1 MSSHRQPQLTAR
13 LQGFGTT
20 IFTEMTRLAEAH
32 DAINLGQGFPD
43 SDPPAHVTQAAVDA
57 INAGKNQYAPGNG
70 VRSLREAV
78 AAHQHRFWGLEFDP
92 EREVTVS
99 AGATEGMC
107 ATVQA
112 VCETGDEVVLLEPAY
127 DAHRAAVAMA
137 GATVK
142 PVVLRAPDY
151 RIDPDELAAAVSQKT
166 RAIVV
171 NSPHNPTGTV
181 YTRADLER
189 VATLCVDRDLLAITD
204 EVYEHLVYEGEHIPL
219 ATLPGMRER
228 TVTVSSA
235 AKTFS
240 ATGWKVGWVC
250 ASPPLTAAVRTAKQF
265 MTFTNATPFQHA
277 IAAGLDDDEHLT
289 GLREDYGRRHRRL
302 AEGLAQAGLQVH
314 PAAGSYFVTADV
326 RPLGI
331 PDDVEFCRMLPE
343 KAGVAAVPVSNF
355 YTDARDG
362 RGLVRFACC
371 KRDEV
376 IDAGVE
382 RLKQLL
388 PDVPPASRAGG
399 RVT

>member
-43 SDPPAHVTQAAVDA
+43 SDPPAHVAQAAVDA
-57 INAGKNQYAPGNG
+57 IRAGKNQYAPGNG

-78 AAHQHRFWGLEFDP
+78 AAHQRRFWGLEFDP
-92 EREVTVS
+92 EREVTIS

-107 ATVQA
+107 AAVQA
-112 VCETGDEVVLLEPAY
+112 LCETGDEVVLLEPAY

-142 PVVLRAPDY
+142 PVVLRPPDY
-151 RIDPDELAAAVSQKT
+151 RVDPEELAAAVSQKT

-181 YTRADLER
+181 YPRADLEQ
-189 VATLCVDRDLLAITD
+189 VAKLCVDRDLLAVTD

-277 IAAGLDDDEHLT
+277 IAAGLGDDEYLA
-289 GLREDYGRRHRRL
+289 GLADDYGRRHRRL
-302 AEGLAQAGLQVH
+302 AAGLKQAGLEVH

-343 KAGVAAVPVSNF
+343 TAGVAAVPVSNF

-382 RLKQLL
+382 RLRQLF
-388 PDVPPASRAGG
+388 PTVPSASRAGG
-399 RVT
+399 SG